1 MKILLFYLAGYVIS
15 IILMSYIIRKRQ
27 IYTTSSQILKIPFH
41 ALFSWFLVFWIVAPK
56 ILEKMDKYYFK
67 IKIYGKREKEKTGH

>member
-1 MKILLFYLAGYVIS
+1 MPYFLG
-15 IILMSYIIRKRQ
+15 
-27 IYTTSSQILKIPFH
+27 
-41 ALFSWFLVFWIVAPK
+41 FLVFWIVAPK